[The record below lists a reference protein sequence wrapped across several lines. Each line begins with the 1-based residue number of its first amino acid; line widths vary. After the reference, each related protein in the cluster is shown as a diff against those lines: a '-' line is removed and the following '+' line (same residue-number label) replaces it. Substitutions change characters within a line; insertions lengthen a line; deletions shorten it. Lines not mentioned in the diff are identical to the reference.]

1 MPDEARQDTK
11 TYHLRIDQRRVN
23 RRLTVRCGRPYTLR
37 DTWIGESPASNV
49 VMIPHRRVKPKTL
62 A

>member
-23 RRLTVRCGRPYTLR
+23 RRLAVRRGRPYILL
-37 DTWIGESPASNV
+37 DTWIGESPSKQ
-49 VMIPHRRVKPKTL
+49 RRDDSP
-62 A
+62 